1 MAHIS
6 LNCIFFSKEIL
17 MLLCHKNLLKPWAA
31 LFLALSLHIGITG
44 CRDDLGL
51 QATLALSQ
59 EGVL

>member
-1 MAHIS
+1 
-6 LNCIFFSKEIL
+6 